1 MKFRD
6 RGLDPDGWRREEKKG
21 REKTGVAKTCRAAV
35 LLGKERAKR
44 ECRFRVGK
52 ERGIT
57 CHMLKR

>member
-1 MKFRD
+1 MEK
-6 RGLDPDGWRREEKKG
+6 RREKG

-35 LLGKERAKR
+35 LLGKEGAKR

-57 CHMLKR
+57 CHMLQR

>member
-1 MKFRD
+1 MEK
-6 RGLDPDGWRREEKKG
+6 RREKG